1 MQQQETTL
9 QEPKKKNPKMLILIA
24 LILII
29 IATTG
34 CYFWISSKAYE
45 TTDNAQI
52 DGNIIPVRSSVTAY
66 LNEIRFQDNQQMK
79 KGDTLMVFNTITL
92 KAKLEQ
98 AQAALENA
106 KADLSV
112 SDIRAMASAQNAQSS
127 LQSAQSGQQDIT
139 AAKANLDKAKQEL
152 ERTTSLLKIKAA
164 TQEQFE
170 TATTAVQVAQ
180 ANYSQAVSK
189 QASSVSNS
197 LGQETSAKAVKGQIS
212 VAQAVVKEKMAEL
225 ALAEDEFSHAYIT
238 SPFDG
243 IVTKRS
249 VSQGQ
254 YISSGQALCAII
266 DNHHL
271 WISANLKETQL
282 DKIKPNQ
289 PVQIKVDAFPNLH
302 LTGKVESYLGATGS
316 RFSLLPPDNATGNFI
331 KITQRFPIRISID
344 GEQSAALYPGLSTF
358 LKIKVQ

>member
-1 MQQQETTL
+1 MEQQK
-9 QEPKKKNPKMLILIA
+9 PKKKNPKMLIILVLIV
-24 LILII
+24 II
-29 IATTG
+29 IAGTG
-34 CYFWISSKAYE
+34 SYYWISSKAYE
-45 TTDNAQI
+45 TTDNAQV

-66 LNEIRFQDNQQMK
+66 LNEIRFRDNQQVK
-79 KGDTLMVFNTITL
+79 KGDTLIIFNTVAL
-92 KAKLEQ
+92 RAKLEQ

-127 LQSAQSGQQDIT
+127 LQTAQSGQQDILAT
-139 AAKANLDKAKQEL
+139 KANLDKAKQEL
-152 ERTTSLLKIKAA
+152 ERTNNLLKIKAA

-170 TATTAVQVAQ
+170 TATAAVQVAQ
-180 ANYSQAVSK
+180 ANYTQAISK
-189 QASSVSNS
+189 QASSYSNS
-197 LGQETSAKAVKGQIS
+197 VGQEISAKAVKGQIS
-212 VAQAVVKEKMAEL
+212 VAQAVVKQKMAEL
-225 ALAEDEFSHAYIT
+225 ALAEEDFSHAYIT
-238 SPFDG
+238 APFDG

-254 YISSGQALCAII
+254 YISAGQTLCAII

-271 WISANLKETQL
+271 WISANMKETQL

-289 PVQIKVDAFPNLH
+289 PVQIKLDAFPELK
-302 LTGKVESYLGATGS
+302 LTGKVESYLGATGAK
-316 RFSLLPPDNATGNFI
+316 FSLLPPDNSTGNFI

-344 GEQSAALYPGLSTF
+344 GEQSTALYPGLSAF